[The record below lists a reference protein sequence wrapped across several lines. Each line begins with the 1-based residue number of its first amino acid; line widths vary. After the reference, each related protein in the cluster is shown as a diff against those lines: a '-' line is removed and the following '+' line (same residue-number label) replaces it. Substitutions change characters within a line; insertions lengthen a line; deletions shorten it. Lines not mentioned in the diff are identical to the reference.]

1 MAFVFLAVAGGFVEG
16 QTLTDL
22 GASAPT
28 PGANDIAQLSTV
40 DNQTFPD
47 GLNYYTDNQSSHGA
61 GEPGQTFTTGTNSAG
76 YLLTS
81 VSLMTAGLGSDSGTT
96 TPQPYYLHL
105 YSVSGSTATPLQTNT
120 SGNIAF
126 NDGDWLQWSGLSA
139 PLAANTTYAW
149 SFGKA
154 GSTSGW
160 EALAVADG
168 NPYAGGQIG
177 LFFPYGGAV
186 TFGSS
191 EDFDAVFDL
200 GLTPATTPGIIQIT
214 VLPTNNAPAGTL
226 VTFTASVTGAR
237 PLHFQWQFS
246 NGGGFANIPGANTNT
261 LALTAAITNTGSYEL
276 VVSNSYGATTSTPVA
291 LTVTGVVINQ
301 LTVSPANDV
310 LVGTPVTFTA
320 SVTGTQ
326 PLYFQWR
333 FSNGGGYTSISGA
346 NTNTLALTAAIT
358 NTGSYEL
365 VVSNSYGTATSAPVA
380 LSVTL
385 DTNPPVVVSGYNIG
399 TTNVEVDFS
408 KLLNAASATNLANYV
423 FSDGLAITAA
433 SLAANGSSV
442 ILGTAPQVYGS
453 NYTLVINGIL
463 DQVNPPNRIAPNT
476 LVGLTA
482 SPRQRILLDA
492 GWRFE
497 LGDPPDVLT
506 NSAETNVTYYP
517 EIPDLAKLD
526 FTEIGSATNTSSE
539 SYMETIRIDPIATQM
554 GQNVSFVQTNYNDS
568 AWRELNL
575 PHDWVVELPFSPSAD
590 GGHGFKSGMSGGTSS
605 NTIAWYRHTFTLP
618 ASDAGQALWLE
629 FDGVYRNCLVWL
641 NGHILGRNVSGYSSF
656 YFDVTQYANPG
667 GTNVLVV
674 RVDASRF
681 EGWFYEGAGIY
692 RHVWLTTENP
702 VHVAE
707 WGTYVA
713 TTSLSGSN
721 AAITIQTDVT
731 NESGTATAS
740 GSLTSTILDANSNA
754 VATITSALSVPAG
767 QDLVV
772 TQTLTLTA
780 NLWSLQTPYLYNLA
794 STISNKNAVAD
805 IYNTPFGVRTVS
817 IDAVNGVYINGQHVE
832 IQGMCNHQDMAG
844 VGSALPDRLQY
855 YRIER
860 LKEMGVTGCRTSH
873 NEPTAEFLNA
883 CDQLGML
890 VLDENRRLGTNA
902 EPLGELSRQIRR
914 DRNHPSVFM
923 WSLCNEEP
931 LQTTDA
937 GASIIQVM
945 QNLVHSLDSTR
956 LCTAALNDWEVG
968 FSLVLDVNGF
978 NYQLGQQDTFHTNY
992 PDWPII
998 GTETSSAITD
1008 RGVYTNDTVNGYV
1021 WGYDNS
1027 VVSWGETAEAWWSY
1041 YDARPWSSGGFSWT
1055 GFDYRGEPTPY
1066 GWPCINSHFGTVDTC
1081 GFPKDNFYY
1090 YQANWTFKPVLHLFP
1105 HWNWSTLGQ
1114 AINIW
1119 AFGNCQEVELF
1130 TNGVSLGRQSLNVQG
1145 HVEWDNVPYAPG
1157 TIQAIGYDNSEAV
1170 MTNTVSTTGAP
1181 AAIALW
1187 PDRSTILADGRDV
1200 SVVTVAV
1207 LDAEGNIVPT
1217 ASNTVTFAVSTGGSI
1232 LGVGN
1237 GDPSCHQADKG
1248 SSQRSVFNGLAEVI
1262 VQSTNAPG
1270 FINLTASALGLTP
1283 TTITITEAVTL
1294 PPPAAPSGVAAVG
1307 GNGEVTVTWDVVPG
1321 ATTYNLWRATT
1332 SGGPYKLLAGNIGSV
1347 NLGYTDSTVTNLST
1361 YYYVVTANGNGTSVD
1376 STEVGATPAA
1386 FVTGLTAIG
1395 TNRQIVL
1402 IWNGLAGAD
1411 YNVKRSL
1418 VTGGPYT
1425 TIASA
1430 FAGTNYTD
1438 SSVQSCQNY
1447 FYVVTVTNA
1456 GDEGPPSAEAN
1467 ATVPGGAPPSP
1478 WLHRDIGSVG
1488 FPGSVTYCGGQFT
1501 VSGSGT
1507 DIWGTI
1513 DAFQYVYVYVTNG
1526 TTCDVR
1532 AYVGSVGDT
1541 DQHAK
1546 AAVMIRESLSASSTH
1561 ALVDVESSA
1570 GMEFLW
1576 RPGTGASTSSSTTSG
1591 SAPNWVRLTRTNTTF
1606 TGYSSPDGNTWT
1618 QFGTTSITMSN
1629 GAYVGLAVCAHNNS
1643 DINTSVFD
1651 YVSGGSLP
1659 VVTAPTLAPIANQ
1672 TVNAGQTVAIT
1683 AVASDTNLPT
1693 PALDFSLPVA
1703 PAGATLTQVNNTNA
1717 AFNWRPLISQANSTN
1732 TVSIQVAESGS
1743 PLLSATRNFS
1753 VAVNPITLP
1762 TLSASAAS
1770 FSNGRFTLTVSG
1782 MVGPDY
1788 AVEYSTNL
1796 MSWSMVFETNS
1807 PPLPFTWVD
1816 TNASLTNPAS
1826 YYRVL
1831 LGSPLP

>member
-1 MAFVFLAVAGGFVEG
+1 MALVFMAAAGGSVEG
-16 QTLTDL
+16 QTLTDI
-22 GASAPT
+22 GSATPT
-28 PGANDIAQLSTV
+28 PGANDISQLSTIG
-40 DNQTFPD
+40 NTTFPD
-47 GLNYYTDNQSSHGA
+47 GLNYYTDNQSNHGA

-76 YLLTS
+76 YVLS
-81 VSLMTAGLGSDSGTT
+81 SMSLMTAGLGSDSGTGS
-96 TPQPYYLHL
+96 PQPYYLHV

-120 SGNIAF
+120 SGNVAF
-126 NDGDWLQWSGLSA
+126 NDGDWLQWSGLSVA
-139 PLAANTTYAW
+139 LAANSTYAW

-154 GSTSGW
+154 SSTSGW
-160 EALAVADG
+160 EALAVDDN

-177 LFFPYGGAV
+177 LFFPYGGTI

-191 EDFDAVFDL
+191 HYFDAVFDL
-200 GLTPATTPGIIQIT
+200 GLTPAQLPGINQIT
-214 VLPTNNAPAGTL
+214 LSPTNNVYAGTP
-226 VTFTASVTGAR
+226 VTFTASVTGAQ
-237 PLHFQWQFS
+237 PLHFQWRFS
-246 NGGGFANIPGANTNT
+246 SGGGYTNISGATTNTLALTAAITNTGSYELVLTNSYGAVTSAPVALTVTATIINPPTVSPGSNVFPGTPVTFTASVSGAPPLHFQWLFNNGGGYANIPGANTNT

-276 VVSNSYGATTSTPVA
+276 VVTNSYGAV
-291 LTVTGVVINQ
+291 
-301 LTVSPANDV
+301 
-310 LVGTPVTFTA
+310 
-320 SVTGTQ
+320 
-326 PLYFQWR
+326 
-333 FSNGGGYTSISGA
+333 
-346 NTNTLALTAAIT
+346 
-358 NTGSYEL
+358 
-365 VVSNSYGTATSAPVA
+365 TSAPVA

-385 DTNPPVVVSGYNIG
+385 DTNPPVVLSGYNLG
-399 TTNVEVDFS
+399 TTTVEVDFS
-408 KLLNAASATNLANYV
+408 KLLQAASATNLANYV

-442 ILGTAPQVYGS
+442 LLTTAPLVYGS
-453 NYTLVINGIL
+453 NYTIVINGIL
-463 DQVNPPNRIAPNT
+463 DLAIPPNTIAPNT
-476 LVGLTA
+476 LVSFTA

-526 FTEIGSATNTSSE
+526 YTEIGSATNTSSE

-568 AWRELNL
+568 AWQQVNL
-575 PHDWVVELPFSPSAD
+575 PHDWVVALPFDASAD
-590 GGHGFKSGMSGGTSS
+590 GGHGFKSGISGSTSA

-618 ASDAGQALWLE
+618 ANDAGQTLWLE

-656 YFDVTQYANPG
+656 HFDATQYANPG

-713 TTSLSGSN
+713 TTSLAGSN
-721 AAITIQTDVT
+721 ATITVQTDVT

-740 GSLTSTILDANSNA
+740 GSLTSTIFDANSNA
-754 VATITSALSVPAG
+754 VATVTSALSVPAG

-794 STISNKNAVAD
+794 STVSNKNAVED

-855 YRIER
+855 YRVER
-860 LKEMGVTGCRTSH
+860 LKEMGANGYRTSH
-873 NEPTAEFLNA
+873 NEPTAELLNA

-931 LQTTDA
+931 LQTSDA

-978 NYQLGQQDTFHTNY
+978 NYQLGQQDTFHTDY
-992 PDWPII
+992 PNWPII
-998 GTETSSAITD
+998 GTETCSQITD
-1008 RGVYTNDTVNGYV
+1008 RGMYTNDTVNGYV
-1021 WGYDNS
+1021 WGYDLDP
-1027 VVSWGETAEAWWSY
+1027 VGWGETAEQWWSY

-1081 GFPKDNFYY
+1081 GFPKDIFYY

-1105 HWNWSTLGQ
+1105 HWNWSTPGQ
-1114 AINIW
+1114 PINIW
-1119 AFGNCQEVELF
+1119 TFGNCQAEELF
-1130 TNGVSLGRQSLNVQG
+1130 VNGVSLGRQTLNVQG

-1157 TIQAIGYDNSEAV
+1157 TIQAIGYDNSAAV
-1170 MTNTVSTTGAP
+1170 ITNTVSTTGAP

-1187 PDRSTILADGRDV
+1187 PDRSTILADGKDV

-1207 LDAEGNIVPT
+1207 LDALGNIVPT
-1217 ASNTVTFAVSTGGSI
+1217 ASNMVTFAVSTGGSI
-1232 LGVGN
+1232 LGVAN
-1237 GDPSCHQADKG
+1237 GDPSCHQADKF
-1248 SSQRSVFNGLAEVI
+1248 SNQRSVFNGLAEVI
-1262 VQSTNAPG
+1262 IQSTNTPG
-1270 FINLTASALGLTP
+1270 SITLTATATGLTS
-1283 TTITITEAVTL
+1283 TNITITEAVTL
-1294 PPPAAPSGVAAVG
+1294 PPPAAPAGVAAVG
-1307 GNGEVTVTWDVVPG
+1307 GNAQVTVTWDVLPG

-1332 SGGPYKLLAGNIGSV
+1332 SGGPYTLVAGNIGSV
-1347 NLGYTDSTVTNLST
+1347 NLGYEDSTVTNLTT
-1361 YYYVVTANGNGTSVD
+1361 YYYVVTANGNGTSAD
-1376 STEVGATPAA
+1376 SVEVSATPAA
-1386 FVTGLTAIG
+1386 FVTGLTATE
-1395 TNRQIVL
+1395 TNGQIVL
-1402 IWNGLAGAD
+1402 NWNRLPGVE
-1411 YNVKRSL
+1411 YNVKRSF
-1418 VTGGPYT
+1418 VTGGPYA

-1430 FAGTNYTD
+1430 ITGTNYTN
-1438 SSVQSCQNY
+1438 SSVQTCQTY
-1447 FYVVTVTNA
+1447 FYVVTATNA
-1456 GDEGPPSAEAN
+1456 GNESLPSAEASV
-1467 ATVPGGAPPSP
+1467 TVPGGAPPSP
-1478 WLHRDIGSVG
+1478 WQNTDVGSVG

-1501 VSGSGT
+1501 IFGSGAN
-1507 DIWGTI
+1507 IWYGE
-1513 DAFQYVYVYVTNG
+1513 DAFQFVYVHVTNC
-1526 TTCDVR
+1526 TTCDIR
-1532 AYVGSVGDT
+1532 AYVASVEDT
-1541 DQHAK
+1541 SGNAK
-1546 AAVMIRESLSASSTH
+1546 AAVMIRESLASDSTH
-1561 ALVDVESSA
+1561 ALVDVEPSA
-1570 GMEFLW
+1570 GIEFLW
-1576 RPGTGASTSSSTTSG
+1576 RPSTGALSSSTNTSG
-1591 SAPNWVRLTRTNTTF
+1591 AAPNWVRLTRTNTTF
-1606 TGYSSPDGNTWT
+1606 TGYWSPDGNTWT

-1629 GAYVGLAVCAHNNS
+1629 GAYVGLAVCAQDNS
-1643 DINTSVFD
+1643 VLNTSVMD
-1651 YVSGGSLP
+1651 YVSAGFLP

-1672 TVNAGQTVAIT
+1672 TVNVGQTVAIT
-1683 AVASDTNLPT
+1683 AIAADTNLPM
-1693 PALDFSLPVA
+1693 PALTFSLPGA
-1703 PAGATLTQVNNTNA
+1703 PAGATLTEINNTNA
-1717 AFNWRPLISQANSTN
+1717 AFNWRPLTSQANSTN
-1732 TVSIQVAESGS
+1732 TISIKVTDSGS

-1753 VAVNPITLP
+1753 VVVNPITFP

-1770 FSNGRFTLTVSG
+1770 FSNGRFALTVSG
-1782 MVGPDY
+1782 MIGPDY
-1788 AVEYSTNL
+1788 AVQYSTNL
-1796 MSWSMVFETNS
+1796 LSWSTVFETNS
-1807 PPLPFTWVD
+1807 PPSPFTWVD
-1816 TNASLTNPAS
+1816 TNASLTNKAS
-1826 YYRVL
+1826 FYRVL
-1831 LGSPLP
+1831 VGPPLP

>member
-1 MAFVFLAVAGGFVEG
+1 MAFVFLAVAGGYVEA
-16 QTLTDL
+16 QTLADF

-28 PGANDIAQLSTV
+28 PGVNDIAQLSTV
-40 DNQTFPD
+40 NNQTFPD
-47 GLNYYTDNQSSHGA
+47 DLNYYTDNQSSHDA

-120 SGNIAF
+120 SGNVAF
-126 NDGDWLQWSGLSA
+126 NDGNWLQWSGLSVA
-139 PLAANTTYAW
+139 LAANSTYAW

-154 GSTSGW
+154 SSTSGW
-160 EALAVADG
+160 EALAVSG
-168 NPYAGGQIG
+168 GSPYAGGQIG
-177 LFFPYGGAV
+177 LFFPYGGAI

-191 EDFDAVFDL
+191 HDFDAIFDL
-200 GLTPATTPGIIQIT
+200 GLTPAQIPGINQLA
-214 VLPTNNAPAGTL
+214 VSPANNVFAGTL
-226 VTFTASVTGAR
+226 VTFTASVTGAQ

-246 NGGGFANIPGANTNT
+246 NGGAYTNITGANTNT
-261 LALTAAITNTGSYEL
+261 LALAAAVTNTGSYEL
-276 VVSNSYGATTSTPVA
+276 VVSNSYGA
-291 LTVTGVVINQ
+291 
-301 LTVSPANDV
+301 
-310 LVGTPVTFTA
+310 
-320 SVTGTQ
+320 
-326 PLYFQWR
+326 
-333 FSNGGGYTSISGA
+333 
-346 NTNTLALTAAIT
+346 
-358 NTGSYEL
+358 
-365 VVSNSYGTATSAPVA
+365 ATSPPVE

-385 DTNPPVVVSGYNIG
+385 DTNPPMVLSGYNLG
-399 TTNVEVDFS
+399 TSNVEVDFS
-408 KLLNAASATNLANYV
+408 KALQAASATNLANYV
-423 FSDGLAITAA
+423 FTDGLAITAA
-433 SLAANGSSV
+433 SLSVNGSSV
-442 ILGTAPQVYGS
+442 ILTTAPLVYGS
-453 NYTLVINGIL
+453 NYTLIINGIL
-463 DQVNPPNRIAPNT
+463 DQAIPPNTIAPNAP
-476 LVGLTA
+476 VSFNA
-482 SPRQRILLDA
+482 SLRTRILLDA

-497 LGDPPDVLT
+497 LGDPSDVLT

-526 FTEIGSATNTSSE
+526 ADEIGGATNTLSE

-554 GQNVSFVQTNYNDS
+554 GENVSFVQTNYNDS
-568 AWRELNL
+568 VWSEVNL
-575 PHDWVVELPFSPSAD
+575 PHDWVVALPFDSSAD
-590 GGHGFKSGMSGGTSS
+590 TGHGFKSEIYGSTSAT
-605 NTIAWYRHTFTLP
+605 TIAWYRHTFTLP
-618 ASDAGQALWLE
+618 AHAAGQALWLE

-641 NGHILGRNVSGYSSF
+641 NGHILGRNVSGYGSF

-713 TTSLSGSN
+713 TTSLEGSN
-721 AAITIQTDVT
+721 ATITLQTDVT
-731 NESGTATAS
+731 NQTGTATVN
-740 GSLTSTILDANSNA
+740 GSLSSTIFDANSNA
-754 VATITSALSVPAG
+754 VATITSAISVPAG

-780 NLWSLQTPYLYNLA
+780 NLWSPQTPYLYNLV
-794 STISNKNAVAD
+794 STVSNNNAVAD
-805 IYNTPFGVRTVS
+805 IYNTLFGVRTIS
-817 IDAVNGVYINGQHVE
+817 IDAVNGVFINGQHVE

-855 YRIER
+855 YRVER

-873 NEPTAEFLNA
+873 NEPTAEFLDA

-931 LQTTDA
+931 LQTTEA

-978 NYQLGQQDTFHTNY
+978 NYQLGQQDIFHADY

-998 GTETSSAITD
+998 GTETSSVVTD
-1008 RGVYTNDTVNGYV
+1008 RGMYTNDTVNGYV
-1021 WGYDNS
+1021 WGYDIENS

-1066 GWPCINSHFGTVDTC
+1066 GWPCISSHFGTVDTC

-1114 AINIW
+1114 PINIW

-1157 TIQAIGYDNSEAV
+1157 TIQAIGYDNGEAV
-1170 MTNTVSTTGAP
+1170 ITNTVSTTGAP
-1181 AAIALW
+1181 AALALW
-1187 PDRSTILADGRDV
+1187 PDRSTILADGKDV
-1200 SVVTVAV
+1200 SVVMVAV

-1217 ASNTVTFAVSTGGSI
+1217 ASNTVTFAVSTRGSI

-1248 SSQRSVFNGLAEVI
+1248 SSQRSVFNGLSEVI

-1270 FINLTASALGLTP
+1270 SITLTATSTGLTS
-1283 TTITITEAVTL
+1283 TNITITETVML
-1294 PPPAAPSGVAAVG
+1294 PPPAAPAGVAAVG
-1307 GNGEVTVTWDVVPG
+1307 GNAHVTVTWDVVPG

-1332 SGGPYKLLAGNIGSV
+1332 SGGPYTLIAGKIGSV
-1347 NLGYTDSTVTNLST
+1347 NLGYNDANVTNLTT
-1361 YYYVVTANGNGTSVD
+1361 YYYMVTANGTGASANSAQV
-1376 STEVGATPAA
+1376 SATPTA
-1386 FVTGLTAIG
+1386 FVTGLTATE
-1395 TNRQIVL
+1395 TNGQVIL
-1402 IWNGLAGAD
+1402 NWNALPGVE
-1411 YNVKRSL
+1411 YSVKRSL
-1418 VTGGPYT
+1418 ITGGPYA
-1425 TIASA
+1425 TIAAAIIS
-1430 FAGTNYTD
+1430 TNYID
-1438 SSVQSCQNY
+1438 SSVQACQTY
-1447 FYVVTVTNA
+1447 FYVVTATNA
-1456 GDEGPPSAEAN
+1456 GNESLASDEASV
-1467 ATVPGGAPPSP
+1467 TLPGGAPPSP
-1478 WLHRDIGSVG
+1478 WLHTDVGSVG
-1488 FPGSVTYCGGQFT
+1488 FPGGVTYCGGQFT
-1501 VSGSGT
+1501 ISGSGT
-1507 DIWGTI
+1507 DVWGTI
-1513 DAFQYVYVYVTNG
+1513 DAFQFVYVYVTNC
-1526 TTCDVR
+1526 TTCDIR
-1532 AYVGSVGDT
+1532 AYVASVEDT
-1541 DQHAK
+1541 SGNAK
-1546 AAVMIRESLSASSTH
+1546 AAVMIRESLAADSTH
-1561 ALVDVESSA
+1561 ALVDVEPSA
-1570 GMEFLW
+1570 GIEFLW
-1576 RPGTGASTSSSTTSG
+1576 RPSTGASSSSTNSSG
-1591 SAPNWVRLTRTNTTF
+1591 TAPNWIRLTRTNSTF
-1606 TGYSSPDGNTWT
+1606 TGYWSPDGNTWS

-1629 GAYVGLAVCAHNNS
+1629 GAYVGLAVCAHDNS
-1643 DINTSVFD
+1643 VLNTSVMD
-1651 YVSGGSLP
+1651 YVSAGFIP

-1672 TVNAGQTVAIT
+1672 TVNVGQTVAIT
-1683 AVASDTNLPT
+1683 VIATDTNLPA
-1693 PALDFSLPVA
+1693 PALDFSLPGA
-1703 PAGATLTQVNNTNA
+1703 PAGTALTQVNNTNA
-1717 AFNWRPLISQANSTN
+1717 AFNWRPLTSQANSTN
-1732 TVSIQVAESGS
+1732 IVSIKVTDNGS
-1743 PLLSATRNFS
+1743 PLLSTTRNFS
-1753 VAVNPITLP
+1753 VVVNPITLP
-1762 TLSASAAS
+1762 TLSASAGS
-1770 FSNGRFTLTVSG
+1770 FSNGRFALTVSG

-1788 AVEYSTNL
+1788 AVECSTNL
-1796 MSWSMVFETNS
+1796 MNWSMVFETNS

-1831 LGSPLP
+1831 LGPPLP